1 MLQELIEKRNKV
13 LGSIKEVHDELTEVN
28 SQISIEVEENNK
40 RMLEIQKE
48 TNSLGVLKTQNA
60 NSIKA
65 LKKILGE

>member
-13 LGSIKEVHDELTEVN
+13 LGSIKEMHDELTEVN

>member
-13 LGSIKEVHDELTEVN
+13 LGSIKEMHDELIEVN
-28 SQISIEVEENNK
+28 SQISVEVEENNK

-48 TNSLGVLKTQNA
+48 TNSLGVLKTHNA